1 MTMQDPQTPN
11 ALIPR
16 RYITTADNE
25 VFKPGKYPIEH
36 FPELLRE
43 VVTEIVLRRGVK
55 PQLAAG
61 TLLAACATVLQAA
74 TKVQGPNSQ
83 TVGLNLSVLTI
94 AIRAAGKNVVSDL
107 LFSPIREYQR
117 EQNEV
122 YEKALRK
129 HKVKSRIH
137 QKFFK
142 MVDRRID
149 ERIQQGKDFSA
160 DEQELEDLEEAA
172 PPPPKAENVL
182 IEDATLAAII
192 EVLSKGIP
200 VATIH
205 MPEAERFLSGKSKSD
220 YATLNDL
227 YDPSA
232 HMTVLRKGQ
241 KMDIEEPVVSQNF
254 MIQHD
259 AMKKYI
265 QRSREM
271 GNIGRSCVCEISEI
285 PETVAESSA
294 PFKALP
300 LFQAKLDDF
309 LRSTM
314 KKRHDDN
321 FKFDV
326 IVTSPSADEMFI
338 EYFAKLRESI
348 KPGGRFSDVDDAVAK
363 LRANALKIAGIF
375 HLMEGKNGFIEG
387 ETMKAALHVCSWYLL
402 EFQRLFGRIGEL
414 TDEQTYAR
422 MLEEWLWARF
432 KVKKAMFYV
441 QVGEVRDMGP
451 GCFRPPRR
459 ENLDLAIRALEKK
472 GVVEVQDIRG
482 EMQLRINRE
491 YFLTNPVPDNVLS
504 LMKDFAYLDSPNGRY
519 GLGSRSYQPPPRIGG
534 G

>member
-1 MTMQDPQTPN
+1 MHNPKTPN
-11 ALIPR
+11 ALVAR

-25 VFKPGKYPIEH
+25 VFEPGRYPVEY

-43 VVTEIVLRRGVK
+43 AVTEIVLRRGVK

-61 TLLAACATVLQAA
+61 TTLVACAAALQAT
-74 TKVQGPNSQ
+74 TKVRGPNSQ
-83 TVGLNLSVLTI
+83 TVRLNLSALTI
-94 AIRAAGKNVVSDL
+94 AIRGAGKNIVDDL
-107 LFSPIREYQR
+107 LFSFLREYQR
-117 EQNEV
+117 EQNEIH
-122 YEKALRK
+122 EKALRK
-129 HKVKSRIH
+129 HKIKSLIH
-137 QKFFK
+137 RKFFK
-142 MVDRRID
+142 LIDRRI
-149 ERIQQGKDFSA
+149 EENIQQGRDLSA
-160 DEQELEDLEEAA
+160 EEEELEDLEESA
-172 PPPPKAENVL
+172 PSPPKEENVL

-205 MPEAERFLSGKSKSD
+205 MPEAERFLSGKSKGD
-220 YATLNDL
+220 FATLNDL

-232 HMTVLRKGQ
+232 LMTVLRKGR
-241 KMDIEEPVVSQNF
+241 KMVIEEPVVSQNF

-259 AMKKYI
+259 AAKKYI

-271 GNIGRSCVCEISEI
+271 GNIGRALVCEVSEI
-285 PETVAESSA
+285 PETVAESNA
-294 PFKALP
+294 PFKTLP
-300 LFQAKLDDF
+300 LLQAKLKEF
-309 LRSTM
+309 LKVGMSL
-314 KKRHDDN
+314 RHDNN
-321 FKFDV
+321 FEFN
-326 IVTSPSADEMFI
+326 IIETSPSADQIFV
-338 EYFAKLRESI
+338 EYFVKLRESI

-375 HLMEGKNGFIEG
+375 HLMEGKTGFIEG
-387 ETMKAALHVCSWYLL
+387 DTMKAALHVCSWYLL

-432 KVKKAMFYV
+432 KVKRAMFYV
-441 QVGEVRDMGP
+441 RVGEVRDMGP

-491 YFLTNPVPDNVLS
+491 YFLKNPVPDNVLN

-519 GLGSRSYQPPPRIGG
+519 GLGSRSYQPAPRIGRG
-534 G
+534 